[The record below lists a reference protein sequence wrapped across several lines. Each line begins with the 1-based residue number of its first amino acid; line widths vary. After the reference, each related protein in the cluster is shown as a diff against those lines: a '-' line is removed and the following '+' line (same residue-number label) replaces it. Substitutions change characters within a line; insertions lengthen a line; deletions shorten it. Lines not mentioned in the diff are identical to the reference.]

1 MTGRPKD
8 GVASLACV
16 PAIRVFAI
24 PLNKDVDG
32 RDKHG
37 QNDA

>member
-1 MTGRPKD
+1 
-8 GVASLACV
+8 V

-32 RDKHG
+32 CDKRG
-37 QNDA
+37 QDDS

>member
-1 MTGRPKD
+1 M
-8 GVASLACV
+8 ASLTYV

-32 RDKHG
+32 RDKRG
-37 QNDA
+37 QDEA